1 MKRRKTL
8 RYLIAAMSVCAFA
21 ITQPLRAGIEEGD
34 NSASP
39 SNASAD
45 LTSSGGDKEMK
56 EASKEMK
63 EQKEVSKE
71 EAFRPKEGLYAGLY
85 GGAGYMDTNNYNSNF
100 SSGLFGNGQLGG
112 NWQWVGGVKVGYQW
126 KGWELGDNLSGKG
139 WYLMP
144 AAEFDGFYIGN
155 SQSGSGFTGVATGPM
170 TIAAASTNTGMQLNM
185 GIMTINGLIKLVT
198 PWKFV
203 PYIGMGVGGYYLS
216 ASNISQSVAG
226 HGIVNGASTTDGGFV
241 FTPIAGSEYYL
252 TKELSV
258 FVEFKFLYM
267 NNPILN
273 YGTAIGNESMHFGQ
287 MLNYIGVLGAKYVF
301 W

>member
-8 RYLIAAMSVCAFA
+8 RYLVPAISLLAFGV
-21 ITQPLRAGIEEGD
+21 TQPIWAGIEEGD
-34 NSASP
+34 NSVSS
-39 SNASAD
+39 SNVSGD
-45 LTSSGGDKEMK
+45 LSSSGGDKEMK

-100 SSGLFGNGQLGG
+100 SSGLFGNGQMGG

-126 KGWELGDNLSGKG
+126 KGWELGDNLAGKG

-155 SQSGSGFTGVATGPM
+155 SQSGSGFTGFATSPT
-170 TIAAASTNTGMQLNM
+170 TIAASSTNTGMQLNM
-185 GIMTINGLIKLVT
+185 GIMTINGLLKLVT

-226 HGIVNGASTTDGGFV
+226 RGIVNGASTTDGGFV

-273 YGTAIGNESMHFGQ
+273 YGTALGNESMHFGQ

>member
-1 MKRRKTL
+1 M
-8 RYLIAAMSVCAFA
+8 
-21 ITQPLRAGIEEGD
+21 TQPLRAGIEEGD
-34 NSASP
+34 SA
-39 SNASAD
+39 ASTSTD
-45 LTSSGGDKEMK
+45 LSSAGGDKEMK

-63 EQKEVSKE
+63 EQKEISKE

-100 SSGLFGNGQLGG
+100 SSGLLGRGNLGG

-126 KGWELGDNLSGKG
+126 KGWELGDNLAGKG

-155 SQSGSGFTGVATGPM
+155 SQSGSGFTGFATGPM

-185 GIMTINGLIKLVT
+185 GIMTINGLLKLVT
-198 PWKFV
+198 PWKLV

-241 FTPIAGSEYYL
+241 FTPIAGAEYYF
-252 TKELSV
+252 TRELSL

-267 NNPILN
+267 NNPVLN
-273 YGTAIGNESMHFGQ
+273 YGTSLGNESMHFGN

>member
-8 RYLIAAMSVCAFA
+8 RYLVPA
-21 ITQPLRAGIEEGD
+21 IGLFTLAVIQPLRAGIEEGD
-34 NSASP
+34 SA
-39 SNASAD
+39 ASTSTD
-45 LTSSGGDKEMK
+45 LSSAGGDKEMK

-63 EQKEVSKE
+63 EQKELSKE

-85 GGAGYMDTNNYNSNF
+85 GGAGYMDTNHYTSNF
-100 SSGLFGNGQLGG
+100 SSGLIGNGNLGG

-126 KGWELGDNLSGKG
+126 KGWELGDNLAGKG

-155 SQSGSGFTGVATGPM
+155 SQSGTGVTGFGHAGVFTGFG
-170 TIAAASTNTGMQLNM
+170 TNTGMQLNM
-185 GIMTINGLIKLVT
+185 GILTINGLLKLVT
-198 PWKFV
+198 PWKLV

-216 ASNISQSVAG
+216 ASNISQSILG
-226 HGIVNGASTTDGGFV
+226 HGIVNGASTSDGGFV
-241 FTPIAGSEYYL
+241 FTPIAGTEYYF
-252 TKELSV
+252 TRELSL

-273 YGTAIGNESMHFGQ
+273 YGTAVGNESMHFGN